1 MKRFFLA
8 AITALLFAVQLNA
21 GGSENATNEIRST
34 FQRFFGEETKAT
46 WSKKDGIYTASFKK
60 GDTDMHAFF
69 DEDNN
74 YLGVGQYFNPKNTPA
89 GIIRQI
95 EQRFAGS
102 IIYQAYE
109 YNPVGGGIIYG
120 FLISDGQKVRKLKV
134 GMQGEMTVMHTSKK

>member
-8 AITALLFAVQLNA
+8 AITAMLCVAQVNA
-21 GGSENATNEIRST
+21 GNGESITIEIKST
-34 FQRFFGEETKAT
+34 FERHFGEETNAT

-69 DEDNN
+69 DEDNS

-102 IIYQAYE
+102 NIYQAYE